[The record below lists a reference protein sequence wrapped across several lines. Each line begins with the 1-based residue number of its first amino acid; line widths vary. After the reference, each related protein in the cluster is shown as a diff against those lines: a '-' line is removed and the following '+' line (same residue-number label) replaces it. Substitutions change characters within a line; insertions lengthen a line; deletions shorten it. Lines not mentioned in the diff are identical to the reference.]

1 MTFDDR
7 VIDLIAQLATVKRAD
22 IQPQHRLRDDLGLD
36 SVSSMELLSLLA
48 EELQLDI
55 PIEEATAVT
64 TVADALAMAQRHA
77 PAHETR

>member
-1 MTFDDR
+1 MNLDDR

-22 IQPQHRLRDDLGLD
+22 IKPQDRLRDDLGLD

-55 PIEEATAVT
+55 PVEEATAVT
-64 TVADALAMAQRHA
+64 TVAEALAMAHRHS
-77 PAHETR
+77 PGQERP